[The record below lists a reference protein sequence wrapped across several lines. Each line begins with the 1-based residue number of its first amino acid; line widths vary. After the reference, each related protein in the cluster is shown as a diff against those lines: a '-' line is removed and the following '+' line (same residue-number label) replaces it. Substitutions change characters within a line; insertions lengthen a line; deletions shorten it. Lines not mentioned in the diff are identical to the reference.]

1 MEKIW
6 DTSHDVDF
14 QNWLAFLDSGSNFC
28 GGVIYFKLKLI
39 SVFLKKK
46 MHQNCYANQ
55 GKWNHEMVAET
66 QTIVKC

>member
-6 DTSHDVDF
+6 DASHDVDF

-39 SVFLKKK
+39 SVFLKNVY
-46 MHQNCYANQ
+46 QNCYANQ
-55 GKWNHEMVAET
+55 GKWSHEIMVET